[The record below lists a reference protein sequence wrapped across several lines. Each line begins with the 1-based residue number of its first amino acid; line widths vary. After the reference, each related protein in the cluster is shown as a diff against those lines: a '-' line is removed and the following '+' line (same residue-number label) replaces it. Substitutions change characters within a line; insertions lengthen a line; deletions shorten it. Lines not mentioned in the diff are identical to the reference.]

1 MKKIE
6 AIIRPL
12 RLEAVKTALA
22 EAGLSGLTLSD
33 VRGCGRAGGQ
43 RPDFFR
49 GESYVLRLPLKV
61 KLEMIVRDAD
71 VDEVISILLEQVRTG
86 EEGDGKIFVLP
97 MSRSAAHPNERRRRG
112 GCCEPTPPRSYACG
126 MTAYLPRDEAGW
138 VPTSRPLNAAQ
149 SAACGA

>member
-12 RLEAVKTALA
+12 RLEAVQTALA

-49 GESYVLRLPLKV
+49 GEVYILRLPPKV
-61 KLEMIVRDAD
+61 KLELTLRDSD
-71 VDEVISILLEQVRTG
+71 VEEAIQIILEQARTG

-97 MSRSAAHPNERRRRG
+97 MSEARRIRTG
-112 GCCEPTPPRSYACG
+112 EEGDG
-126 MTAYLPRDEAGW
+126 VL
-138 VPTSRPLNAAQ
+138 
-149 SAACGA
+149 